1 MKLAIL
7 AARGEREL
15 SIHRLALSFEE
26 PRSTVG
32 RWVRPVRQA
41 EIRKRRCPVSGDP
54 LIVSKV
60 REVCLR
66 DRYRTYGYRRIHAI
80 LRREGVHINRKTV
93 LKIMRENGLTQPKVW
108 RRPKRAR
115 RVEKMSPQR
124 PNQSWQIDMTS
135 FQLSSCATLFL
146 VVVIDCFTRQILG
159 WTLSRRCRASEWTA
173 AVRMALDSSGLG
185 SSSLGSREKA
195 KGLTLRSDNGSQ
207 PCSRKFV
214 EFLRQHGVK
223 GQYTGYNA
231 PDDNAYVERVIRTIK
246 EEEVWPNNWDTFL
259 EAHEAVESY
268 IRFYNNERLHS
279 ALGYITPAN
288 AAAKKLTLNA
298 A

>member
-1 MKLAIL
+1 M
-7 AARGEREL
+7 
-15 SIHRLALSFEE
+15 
-26 PRSTVG
+26 
-32 RWVRPVRQA
+32 
-41 EIRKRRCPVSGDP
+41 SGDP
-54 LIVSKV
+54 AIVSKV

-80 LRREGVHINRKTV
+80 LRRGGVHINRKTV

-108 RRPKRAR
+108 RRPKRPR
-115 RVEKMSPQR
+115 RVEKMRPQR
-124 PNQSWQIDMTS
+124 RNQGWQIDMTS
-135 FQLSSCATLFL
+135 FQLSSCATMFL
-146 VVVIDCFTRQILG
+146 VVVIDCFTREILG

-185 SSSLGSREKA
+185 AGDKA

-259 EAHEAVESY
+259 EAHEAIENY
-268 IRFYNNERLHS
+268 IRFYNDERLHS

-288 AAAKKLTLNA
+288 AAAKQVTLNA

>member
-1 MKLAIL
+1 
-7 AARGEREL
+7 
-15 SIHRLALSFEE
+15 
-26 PRSTVG
+26 
-32 RWVRPVRQA
+32 
-41 EIRKRRCPVSGDP
+41 VSGDP
-54 LIVSKV
+54 KIVSKL

-80 LRREGVHINRKTV
+80 LGREGVHINRKTV

-115 RVEKMSPQR
+115 RVEKTSPQR
-124 PNQSWQIDMTS
+124 PSQSWQIDMTS

-173 AVRMALDSSGLG
+173 ALRMALDSSGLG
-185 SSSLGSREKA
+185 SSSLGVRDKV

-207 PCSRKFV
+207 PCSRKFI

-259 EAHEAVESY
+259 EAHEAVENY
-268 IRFYNNERLHS
+268 ISFYNEQRLHS
-279 ALGYITPAN
+279 ALGYITPAK
-288 AAAKKLTLNA
+288 AAAKHITLNA

>member
-1 MKLAIL
+1 M
-7 AARGEREL
+7 
-15 SIHRLALSFEE
+15 
-26 PRSTVG
+26 
-32 RWVRPVRQA
+32 
-41 EIRKRRCPVSGDP
+41 SGDP
-54 LIVSKV
+54 LIVSKL
-60 REVCLR
+60 REVCLG
-66 DRYRTYGYRRIHAI
+66 DRHRTYGYRRIHAI
-80 LRREGVHINRKTV
+80 LRRDGIHINRKTV

-115 RVEKMSPQR
+115 RVEKMSPQG

-146 VVVIDCFTRQILG
+146 VAVIDCFTRQILG
-159 WTLSRRCRASEWTA
+159 WTLSRRCRASEWTS

-185 SSSLGSREKA
+185 ARDKA

-259 EAHEAVESY
+259 EAHEAVENY
-268 IRFYNNERLHS
+268 IRFYNDERLHS

-288 AAAKKLTLNA
+288 AAAKQVTLNA

>member
-1 MKLAIL
+1 MRLAIL
-7 AARGEREL
+7 AARKESAL
-15 SIHRLALSFEE
+15 SLTRLALSFEE

-32 RWVRPVRQA
+32 RWARPAWQA
-41 EIRKRRCPVSGDP
+41 DVRKRRCPVSGDP
-54 LIVSKV
+54 EIISKL

-66 DRYRTYGYRRIHAI
+66 DRYRTYGYRRIHAV

-146 VVVIDCFTRQILG
+146 VVVIDCFTREILG
-159 WTLSRRCRASEWTA
+159 WTLSRRCRASEWIA

-185 SSSLGSREKA
+185 AREKA

-214 EFLRQHGVK
+214 EFLRQHGVR

-259 EAHEAVESY
+259 EAHEAIENY
-268 IRFYNNERLHS
+268 ITFYNSERLHS
-279 ALGYITPAN
+279 ALGYITPAR
-288 AAAKKLTLNA
+288 AAAKQITLNA